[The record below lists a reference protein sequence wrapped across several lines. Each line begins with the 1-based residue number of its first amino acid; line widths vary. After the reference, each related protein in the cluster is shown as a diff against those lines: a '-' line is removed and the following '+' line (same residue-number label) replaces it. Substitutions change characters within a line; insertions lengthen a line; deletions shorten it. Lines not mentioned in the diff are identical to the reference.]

1 MSHFMPSI
9 PISTHTFQHSASFL
23 FFFHCCISLSTF
35 LKTNSHKMAAPVVQI
50 PAEFFQGDGEA
61 LMQLLAAFKSVNMD
75 SDTATSA
82 PKSQAKEKGKDE
94 RKARTKKQ
102 VSDNDEDG
110 EKQTEEVEPTP
121 PGMLGEC
128 KPLYQVRDKNGRNQ
142 WSTQEPDD
150 IVEPAEGKATMKY
163 AFLVRKKKVRR
174 S

>member
-1 MSHFMPSI
+1 
-9 PISTHTFQHSASFL
+9 
-23 FFFHCCISLSTF
+23 
-35 LKTNSHKMAAPVVQI
+35 
-50 PAEFFQGDGEA
+50 
-61 LMQLLAAFKSVNMD
+61 MQLLAAFKSVNVESD
-75 SDTATSA
+75 SAAPA
-82 PKSQAKEKGKDE
+82 PKSQAKENGKHE

-102 VSDNDEDG
+102 VSDEDEDG
-110 EKQTEEVEPTP
+110 EEETEEDDPTP

-174 S
+174 TPAFSPTLLLTT